1 MVGRFLEHERIFL
14 FGPAGEEELYLSSA
28 DWMPRNFDRRVEV
41 MFPIANEVIRRQIVT
56 ECLTP
61 IALDNC
67 RVYEMDSDGSYHRR
81 RPLPEEARIDAQM
94 HTLDRVRRNRP
105 RSVNYSRSVRPLAMK

>member
-1 MVGRFLEHERIFL
+1 M
-14 FGPAGEEELYLSSA
+14 SSA

-41 MFPIANEVIRRQIVT
+41 IFPITNDVIRRQVVT

-67 RVYEMDSDGSYHRR
+67 RVYELDSDGRYLRR
-81 RPLPEEARIDAQM
+81 QPLSGEASIDAQL

-105 RSVNYSRSVRPLAMK
+105 RSVNYSRSVRPLPLK

>member
-1 MVGRFLEHERIFL
+1 MF
-14 FGPAGEEELYLSSA
+14 LSSA

-41 MFPIANEVIRRQIVT
+41 IFPISNEVIRRQIVT

-61 IALDNC
+61 IALDNS
-67 RVYEMDSDGSYHRR
+67 RVYEMESDGTYQRR
-81 RPLPEEARIDAQM
+81 RPLPDEPRIDAQL

-105 RSVNYSRSVRPLAMK
+105 RSVNYSRSVRPLPLK